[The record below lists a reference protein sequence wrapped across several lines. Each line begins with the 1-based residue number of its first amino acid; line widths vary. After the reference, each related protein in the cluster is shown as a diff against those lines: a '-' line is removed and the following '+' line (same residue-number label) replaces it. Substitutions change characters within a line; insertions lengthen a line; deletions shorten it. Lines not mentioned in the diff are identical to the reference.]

1 MKRISEKELWIKCS
15 NLPYLHKCTGAVAY
29 RYAYFG
35 RGSGPIL
42 MDDVSCIGSERALIN
57 CSYDRSTVDCSH
69 YEDAGVRCQ
78 CKWLVITEDTCD
90 IY

>member
-1 MKRISEKELWIKCS
+1 
-15 NLPYLHKCTGAVAY
+15 
-29 RYAYFG
+29 
-35 RGSGPIL
+35 

-78 CKWLVITEDTCD
+78 CKWLVITVTGDLILSILNPKTPAGWLSKYRVH
-90 IY
+90 ISRPHYPYI